1 MKSELQVIFYRG
13 HKVIISLFNF
23 PSLYGRREFLAIG
36 TAYVVM
42 WFYFRLDV
50 TLFSL
55 KSQSWTEHVHFA
67 QGFP

>member
-13 HKVIISLFNF
+13 DKVISLFNF
-23 PSLYGRREFLAIG
+23 PSLYGRREILAIG

-55 KSQSWTEHVHFA
+55 KSQS
-67 QGFP
+67 